1 MPAAV
6 KFRHRARLSNDRVQ
20 HFLPLLVFTG
30 CSVRMPFDRKYRPMT
45 TEVQKQPESS
55 ELEGTFLGIDGS
67 SWVAWSSYYF
77 GFVLAGSPKNNARV
91 MQLGWEVAVLVG
103 AIIAFFGS
111 ILLIQRHMK
120 FSLLANT
127 YGTPNHLV
135 TDGVFAYSR
144 NPIYVAFFMPLLSLA
159 VLSPI
164 AAGIALVVY
173 ILGMNRW
180 VIAREERVLE
190 DGFGDEY
197 RAYKTR
203 TRRWL

>member
-1 MPAAV
+1 MTA
-6 KFRHRARLSNDRVQ
+6 DVQ
-20 HFLPLLVFTG
+20 QTAKP
-30 CSVRMPFDRKYRPMT
+30 DA
-45 TEVQKQPESS
+45 
-55 ELEGTFLGIDGS
+55 LEGTFLGIDGS
-67 SWVAWSSYYF
+67 SWVSWSSYYV
-77 GFVLAGSPKNNARV
+77 GFVLAGLLQPSDTFTLEIW
-91 MQLGWEVAVLVG
+91 QGAVLLA
-103 AIIAFFGS
+103 AIALFFGS

-144 NPIYVAFFMPLLSLA
+144 NPIYVAFFAPLASLA
-159 VLSPI
+159 VISPV
-164 AAGIALVVY
+164 AAVVAFVVY
-173 ILGMNRW
+173 IAAMNRF

-190 DGFGDEY
+190 ENFGDAY